1 MAIEIIA
8 QDEHG
13 NQIKKVE
20 LEGCLIFRFYLP
32 MMQILL
38 NTN

>member
-20 LEGCLIFRFYLP
+20 LNMKLSPEMFVI
-32 MMQILL
+32 
-38 NTN
+38 T